1 MKLSSISLI
10 AAALAAIAGSITAAP
25 SPRLFENVDIYSRSD
40 VNQAIAANLDVASR
54 AKKVGL
60 HKYAKFHKDVAKR
73 HLGYV
78 QSRTHDSQHAT
89 WSIEMSK
96 KTIARVEHAEAASL
110 NRKAAHV
117 ARKRGMPKLTEFHED
132 LAEQNDRH
140 ALGGIQYRHF
150 AASSKSWAYKT
161 LHAQAASL
169 GRDAA
174 YIARMRGDAPRAQ
187 FHDDRADQD
196 ARYALGDTQDPD
208 FAKTSIE
215 EVHRTFAQGGTG
227 PGIPY
232 HTVSYVYIPS
242 KIRNF
247 LLFHSDKL
255 FEMSRITIEN
265 GR

>member
-60 HKYAKFHKDVAKR
+60 YGYAKFHEDVAKR
-73 HLGYV
+73 HEGHV
-78 QSRTHDSQHAT
+78 QSHSKHAT

-96 KTIARVEHAEAASL
+96 KTVARVEHAEAALL

-117 ARKRGMPKLTEFHED
+117 ARKRGMAPLTQFHEE

-140 ALGGIQYRHF
+140 ALGGIQYQHF

-232 HTVSYVYIPS
+232 HTVS
-242 KIRNF
+242 
-247 LLFHSDKL
+247 
-255 FEMSRITIEN
+255 
-265 GR
+265 